1 MRGQDLIVDPPPHE
15 ATLGP
20 LRAFDE
26 FLTRTPQRAIV
37 AGALVLI
44 VAIGVIDYLAG
55 PEFVSIHPLYFAP
68 IAITAWYIGVR
79 AAIALS
85 LAAAG
90 VWLLADSM
98 SNSGVSHEVIP
109 FLNTIVSLGA
119 FILIGA
125 LLAMIRRHLA
135 REEQLAAT
143 DPLTGLANSR
153 AFYEEVDR
161 ELQRAGRYQHPFSV
175 CAVDLDNFKAINDTH
190 GHLVGDQVLTHVAQ
204 TLRTHTRST
213 DTVARLG
220 GDEFVILFPETDA
233 ASARE
238 VLETVRRR
246 LVEAMSQ
253 HGWQVTFSIG
263 GVTFDTPA
271 PSVQSV
277 IKAADDLMYEVKR
290 AEKDAWMHEVYP
302 GAARSAAVLH

>member
-1 MRGQDLIVDPPPHE
+1 MIAAAMTLIV
-15 ATLGP
+15 
-20 LRAFDE
+20 
-26 FLTRTPQRAIV
+26 V
-37 AGALVLI
+37 
-44 VAIGVIDYLAG
+44 IGVMDYLAG
-55 PEFVSIHPLYFAP
+55 PELVSIHPLYFAP

-98 SNSGVSHEVIP
+98 ANSGVSHTVVP

-119 FILIGA
+119 FIVIGA
-125 LLAMIRRHLA
+125 LLAMIRRHLT
-135 REEQLAAT
+135 REGQLAAT

-161 ELQRAGRYQHPFSV
+161 ELRRAGRYQHPFSV
-175 CAVDLDNFKAINDTH
+175 FAIDLDNFKAVNDTH
-190 GHLVGDQVLTHVAQ
+190 GHPVGDEVLKQVAR
-204 TLRTHTRST
+204 TLRTYTRST

-220 GDEFVILFPETDA
+220 GDEFVILFPETDG

-238 VLETVRRR
+238 VLETVRSR
-246 LVEAMSQ
+246 LLEAMEPP
-253 HGWQVTFSIG
+253 GWPVTFSIG
-263 GVTFDTPA
+263 GVTFERPA

-277 IKAADDLMYEVKR
+277 VKAADDLMYEVKR

-302 GAARSAAVLH
+302 APLRRAAARH

>member
-1 MRGQDLIVDPPPHE
+1 MM
-15 ATLGP
+15 
-20 LRAFDE
+20 
-26 FLTRTPQRAIV
+26 
-37 AGALVLI
+37 AGALALI

-55 PEFVSIHPLYFAP
+55 PELVSIHPLYFAP
-68 IAITAWYIGVR
+68 IALTAWYLGVR
-79 AAIALS
+79 TAIALS

-98 SNSGVSHEVIP
+98 SNSGVSHTVVP

-119 FILIGA
+119 FIVIGA

-143 DPLTGLANSR
+143 ESLTGLANSR
-153 AFYEEVDR
+153 IFYEEVDR
-161 ELQRAGRYQHPFSV
+161 ELKRAGRYLHPFSV
-175 CAVDLDNFKAINDTH
+175 FAIDLDNFKAVNDTH
-190 GHLVGDQVLTHVAQ
+190 GHPVGDEVLKQVAR
-204 TLRTHTRST
+204 TLRTYTRST

-220 GDEFVILFPETDA
+220 GDEFVILLPETDA

-238 VLETVRRR
+238 VLETVQGR
-246 LVEAMSQ
+246 LLEAMEQ
-253 HGWQVTFSIG
+253 QGWPITFSIG
-263 GVTFDTPA
+263 GVTFEAPA

-290 AEKDAWMHEVYP
+290 AEKDAWVHAVYP
-302 GAARSAAVLH
+302 PATRSAAAQH

>member
-1 MRGQDLIVDPPPHE
+1 MI
-15 ATLGP
+15 
-20 LRAFDE
+20 
-26 FLTRTPQRAIV
+26 
-37 AGALVLI
+37 AGALALI
-44 VAIGVIDYLAG
+44 VMIGVVDYLAG
-55 PEFVSIHPLYFAP
+55 PELVSIHPLYFAP

-79 AAIALS
+79 AAVALS

-98 SNSGVSHEVIP
+98 SNSGVSHTVVP

-119 FILIGA
+119 FIVIGA

-135 REEQLAAT
+135 REKQLAAT

-153 AFYEEVDR
+153 AFYQEVDR
-161 ELQRAGRYQHPFSV
+161 ELRRAGRYQHPFSV
-175 CAVDLDNFKAINDTH
+175 CAIDLDNFKAVNDTY
-190 GHLVGDQVLTHVAQ
+190 GHLVGDEVLKQVAR
-204 TLRTHTRST
+204 TLRTNTRST

-220 GDEFVILFPETDA
+220 GDEFVIVFPETDG

-238 VLETVRRR
+238 VLETVRSR
-246 LVEAMSQ
+246 LLEAMEQ
-253 HGWQVTFSIG
+253 HGWPVTFSIG
-263 GVTFDTPA
+263 AVTFERPA

-290 AEKDAWMHEVYP
+290 ADKDAWMHEVYP
-302 GAARSAAVLH
+302 AALRGAATQH